1 MASVIIPHWAGKNQ
15 RTLWMVGR
23 DKVPIDVMS
32 TDCNAVG
39 TKVSDG
45 IAGEQRTR
53 NQFIIDHY
61 ELKFVIQQ
69 QKLEGLKPLL
79 NWQSN
84 LDSFA
89 IVPGSAVGLV
99 ITFNDGTKNT
109 ISIQD
114 ITIDDWS
121 FAIPGRSDRNKLTI
135 PMRANIFKIL

>member
-15 RTLWMVGR
+15 RTVWMMGR
-23 DKVPIDVMS
+23 NKIAIDVMS

-61 ELKFVIQQ
+61 ELKLVVQQ
-69 QKLEGLKPLL
+69 QKLEALKPLL
-79 NWQSN
+79 DWQST

-89 IVPGSAVGLV
+89 IAPGSAVGLV
-99 ITFNDGTKNT
+99 ITYNDGTKDT
-109 ISIQD
+109 LSIQD

>member
-1 MASVIIPHWAGKNQ
+1 MANVIVPHWSGKNY
-15 RTLWMVGR
+15 RTVWMVGR
-23 DKVPIDVMS
+23 NKVAIDVMS

-53 NQFIIDHY
+53 NQFILDHY
-61 ELKFVIQQ
+61 ELKLVVQQ
-69 QKLEGLKPLL
+69 QKLEALQPLL
-79 NWQSN
+79 DWQSN

-99 ITFNDGTKNT
+99 ITYNDGTKDT
-109 ISIQD
+109 LSIQD

-121 FAIPGRSDRNKLTI
+121 FALPGRADRNKLTI
-135 PMRANIFKIL
+135 PMRANIFKKL

>member
-1 MASVIIPHWAGKNQ
+1 MSDVILPHWAGKNY
-15 RTLWMVGR
+15 RTVWMVGR
-23 DKVPIDVMS
+23 SKVAIDVMS

-39 TKVSDG
+39 TKVADG

-53 NQFIIDHY
+53 NQFILDHY
-61 ELKFVIQQ
+61 ELKLVVQQ
-69 QKLEGLKPLL
+69 QKLEALKPLL
-79 NWQSN
+79 DWQSN

-99 ITFNDGTKNT
+99 ITYNDGTKDT
-109 ISIQD
+109 VSIQD

-121 FAIPGRSDRNKLTI
+121 FALPGRSDRNKFTI